1 MTHITAAS
9 SPQKPISMQRI
20 AQTWWPLAA
29 SWVLMGAEL
38 PALSAVMA
46 RLAGPEINLAA
57 YGGVVFPLAL
67 LIESPV
73 IMLLAASTTLSKDWP
88 SYLLLRRFT
97 MRTGALLT
105 VLHILIAFT
114 PLYYVVV
121 GGIIGAPEE
130 IIEPARVGLMIMTPW
145 TWTIGYRRFHQGVMI
160 RFGHS
165 RAVGSGT
172 VLRLCAD
179 AAVLAIGY
187 TVGTIPGIVVAT
199 SAVIAGVFT
208 EAVYVGLYV
217 RPILRDQLKP
227 APHVEPPL
235 TFRAFLEFYVPL
247 ATTSLLIILV
257 QPIGAAA
264 LSRMPRALESLAVW
278 PVVSGLI
285 FMFRSLGI
293 AYYEVVIAL
302 LDEARSFFSL
312 RRFTGLLTALTTL
325 LLLILAATPLATIWF
340 GRVSALA
347 LPLVALA
354 HTALWIALPI
364 PALNV
369 LQSWYQ
375 GALTHKRRTR
385 AITEA
390 MAIFLL
396 TSSAI
401 LWAGVAWGQA
411 IGLYIGLVAFGVGA
425 LAQTV
430 WLWHRSRP
438 VMRTLQVRDVEN
450 LPLQPVSSPV
460 TSE

>member
-1 MTHITAAS
+1 
-9 SPQKPISMQRI
+9 
-20 AQTWWPLAA
+20 
-29 SWVLMGAEL
+29 
-38 PALSAVMA
+38 
-46 RLAGPEINLAA
+46 
-57 YGGVVFPLAL
+57 
-67 LIESPV
+67 
-73 IMLLAASTTLSKDWP
+73 
-88 SYLLLRRFT
+88 
-97 MRTGALLT
+97 
-105 VLHILIAFT
+105 
-114 PLYYVVV
+114 
-121 GGIIGAPEE
+121 
-130 IIEPARVGLMIMTPW
+130 
-145 TWTIGYRRFHQGVMI
+145 
-160 RFGHS
+160 
-165 RAVGSGT
+165 

-179 AAVLAIGY
+179 AVVLAIGFL
-187 TVGTIPGIVVAT
+187 VGTIPGIVVAT
-199 SAVIAGVFT
+199 SAVIAGVLT
-208 EAVYVGLYV
+208 EALYVGLFV
-217 RPILRDQLKP
+217 QPILRDQLKP
-227 APHVEPPL
+227 APHVQPPL
-235 TFRAFLEFYVPL
+235 TFRAFLDFYIPL
-247 ATTSLLIILV
+247 AATSLLIILV

-264 LSRMPRALESLAVW
+264 ISRMPRALESLAVW

-293 AYYEVVIAL
+293 AFYEVVIAL

-325 LLLILAATPLATIWF
+325 LLLILAATPLSTIWF

-354 HTALWIALPI
+354 QTALWIALPI

-401 LWAGVAWGQA
+401 LWAGVAWGQTT
-411 IGLYIGLVAFGVGA
+411 GLYIGLAAFGIGT

-430 WLWHRSRP
+430 WLWYRSRAI
-438 VMRTLQVRDVEN
+438 MRSLQVRDADDP
-450 LPLQPVSSPV
+450 LLQPVPSPA